1 MTSILSKR
9 LWRLAPIIVAV
20 MIVLSDSKPATA
32 EGCFMTFKICYVRAA
47 ASDSY
52 WDAVLRSLDCELD
65 FIWCFRNEVFG
76 W

>member
-1 MTSILSKR
+1 MTFTWWTR
-9 LWRLAPIIVAV
+9 LWRLVPIIVAI
-20 MIVLSDSKPATA
+20 MFVLSDSKPAMA
-32 EGCFMTFKICYVRAA
+32 EGCFMTFKTCYIRAA

-65 FIWCFRNEVFG
+65 FVWCFRNEVFG